1 MYFMKNLVIFFLI
14 ISPLNLFCQQ
24 FAEITLENGS
34 FYRGEILEYD
44 DDEFKLVVK
53 KRKIITIAKS
63 DITSPKMLLINPK
76 NFKTII
82 SVGDDNWYK
91 GEVVIE
97 NDTTVMIELGKNLFK
112 TIHKSDIIFRKNRAK
127 KNRYFIRT
135 TLYTKD
141 GNKLIG
147 EIIDNNEYFT
157 VIDVGDKK
165 LPLKVRNENIKYKT
179 EVFEKNDLTSFQ
191 KVLIGI
197 GVLYVLPGL
206 LTI

>member
-1 MYFMKNLVIFFLI
+1 MKNLVIFFLI